1 VNRIL
6 AGLILFLVTSGCG
19 GGDSSPNPLAP
30 SASTVPVR
38 LIRLRI
44 AGNTA
49 LTAVGQT
56 AQLATVAVMSD
67 GTERDVTA
75 ATTWTSSDPMVITV
89 SAAGLATAQRFG
101 IASVTA
107 RHENGIATISLTAS
121 PPGTFIFSGRVREPG
136 EGGLA
141 GVTVTD
147 LPTLNAVQT
156 NAEGN
161 YVLVALPQPQT
172 RLRFHKDGYE
182 PAEINATQQPADT
195 PLQPVMRLRA
205 GDTVRY
211 AGFAPNDFTYMV
223 GGVPCS
229 PCRLVRVVA
238 ERPATFHFRVTWN
251 EPRVILSLW
260 AHGTVTAGST
270 TELEAD
276 VPVPQGESVVYLGLK
291 NATMFGG
298 FHVPFTIETTVR

>member
-1 VNRIL
+1 VL
-6 AGLILFLVTSGCG
+6 
-19 GGDSSPNPLAP
+19 
-30 SASTVPVR
+30 
-38 LIRLRI
+38 RLRI

-56 AQLATVAVMSD
+56 AQLATVAAMSD

-75 ATTWTSSDPMVITV
+75 ATTWTSSDPSVITV

-107 RHENGIATISLTAS
+107 RHENSIATTSLTAS

-136 EGGLA
+136 QGGIA

-147 LPTLNAVQT
+147 TATPSSAQT
-156 NAEGN
+156 NAQGN
-161 YVLVALPQPQT
+161 YVLVAMPQPQA

-205 GDTVRY
+205 GDKVSY
-211 AGFAPNDFTYMV
+211 EGFAPNDFTYMV
-223 GGVPCS
+223 EGVPCS

-238 ERPATFHFRVTWN
+238 DAPATFHFRVTWN

-260 AHGTVTAGST
+260 AHGAVTTGST
-270 TELEAD
+270 SELEAD
-276 VPVPQGESVVYLGLK
+276 VLVPRGETVVYLALK
-291 NATMFGG
+291 NATAFGG
-298 FHVPFTIETTVR
+298 FHVPFTIEATVR

>member
-1 VNRIL
+1 MNRIL
-6 AGLILFLVTSGCG
+6 AALILFLVTSACG
-19 GGDSSPNPLAP
+19 GGDSSPNPAAP
-30 SASTVPVR
+30 SASPAPARV
-38 LIRLRI
+38 IRLRI

-49 LTAVGQT
+49 FTAVGQT

-75 ATTWTSSDPMVITV
+75 GTTWTSSDPLVIAV

-101 IASVTA
+101 VASVTA

-121 PPGTFIFSGRVREPG
+121 PPGTFIVAGRVREPG
-136 EGGLA
+136 QGGIA

-147 LPTLNAVQT
+147 TATLNSVQT

-161 YVLVALPQPQT
+161 YALVALPQPQA
-172 RLRFHKDGYE
+172 RLRLHKDGYE
-182 PAEINATQQPADT
+182 TAEINATQQLADT
-195 PLQPVMRLRA
+195 PLQPIMRLRA
-205 GDTVRY
+205 GDKVSY

-223 GGVPCS
+223 EGVPCS

-238 ERPATFHFRVTWN
+238 DAPATFHFRVTWN

-260 AHGTVTAGST
+260 AHGAVTTGST
-270 TELEAD
+270 SELEAD
-276 VPVPQGESVVYLGLK
+276 VLVPRGETVVYLGLR
-291 NATMFGG
+291 NATVFGG
-298 FHVPFTIETTVR
+298 FHVPFTIETSLR